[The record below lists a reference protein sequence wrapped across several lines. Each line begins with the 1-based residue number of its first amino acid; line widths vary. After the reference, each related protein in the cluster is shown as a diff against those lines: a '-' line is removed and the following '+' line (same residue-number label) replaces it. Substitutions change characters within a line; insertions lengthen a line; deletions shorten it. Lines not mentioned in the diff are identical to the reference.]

1 MKFTFS
7 LLQFLLL
14 VTFCQSVCAQKK
26 FEPGYVVMA
35 NQDTLKGTIE
45 YLNWS
50 KNPEK
55 INFKTNVST
64 AEKVYGLSDLSSF
77 NVHGENYV
85 KAIVDVDDTPF
96 KTGELSNSPIP
107 KSHADTVF
115 LRVLA
120 SGPKSLFF
128 LRSEEGKEHF
138 YIKSGDTYQWLTSY
152 RYEFRNDE
160 KSGIVVIDTYKQQL
174 SEYLSDCPALAGKTS
189 LLNYSQASI
198 GKLFEIYYQKC
209 SASIP
214 NKVYKS
220 DRIKTEFG
228 IIAGISV
235 SKLTLKG
242 PTAAFIMKGSFP
254 VSSQIAGGIFLNL
267 ILPRTQKKVSIYN
280 ELFFSSYKVTNH
292 TEKYVS
298 DQDRSYTDLSMGFSY
313 LKLNNM
319 ARYTIPLHSAA
330 LFINA
335 GISNGFAIS
344 ETNSNKTVTYFYSNQ
359 GGVTESKLIKE
370 TRKYEQ
376 GILLGV
382 GGTVKKLS
390 FEVRCEL
397 SNGVSP
403 YNDLKTGVRRY
414 FALLS
419 YRLK

>member
-1 MKFTFS
+1 MKLTFI
-7 LLQFLLL
+7 LFHLFLALTL
-14 VTFCQSVCAQKK
+14 CQSVNAQKN
-26 FEPGYVVMA
+26 FEPGYVVIA
-35 NQDTLKGTIE
+35 NKDTLKGSIA

-55 INFKTNVST
+55 INFKTNSNGP
-64 AEKVYGLSDLSSF
+64 EKVYGLADLSSF

-85 KAIVDVDDTPF
+85 KAIVDIDDTPF

-128 LRSEEGKEHF
+128 LRGEEAKEHF
-138 YIKSGDTYQWLTSY
+138 YIKTGDTYQWLTSY

-160 KSGIVVIDTYKQQL
+160 KSGVVVIDTYKQQL
-174 SEYLSDCPALAGKTS
+174 KEYLSDCPEFAGKTS
-189 LLNYSQASI
+189 FLNYSQASI
-198 GKLFEIYYQKC
+198 GKLFETYYQKC
-209 SASIP
+209 SSNIA
-214 NKVYKS
+214 NKIYKS

-228 IIAGISV
+228 VIAGLSIT
-235 SKLTLKG
+235 KLTLKG

-254 VSSQIAGGIFLNL
+254 ISSQIAGGVFLNF
-267 ILPRTQKKVSIYN
+267 ILPRTQKKVSVYN

-298 DQDRSYTDLSMGFSY
+298 DQDHSFTDLSVGFSY

-319 ARYTIPLHSAA
+319 ARYTIPFNGAS
-330 LFINA
+330 LFLNA
-335 GISNGFAIS
+335 GISNGLAVS
-344 ETNSNKTVTYFYSNQ
+344 ENNYNKTVTYFYSNQ

-376 GILLGV
+376 GILFGV

-414 FALLS
+414 FALLA